1 MANTSIEIEIKA
13 LDNATKAL
21 RKIEKALGPISKKVD
36 KMDKEFDKVDKTVNR
51 LGGSFTKLKGL
62 LGGAIAVGGLTA
74 FTKATMDSYGAAQ
87 DLKVALE
94 TVTGSAAEAD
104 KAFGFIR
111 DFTEKTPF
119 QVENVSE
126 AFVKLKNAG
135 IEPTAELLTTLGD
148 AAAVST
154 DKVGALTAI
163 ADLYSRTVQ
172 GGLGVEELDRLQ
184 DRGIPVY
191 DILSEKLKIARQDVS
206 EFGKTAEGAAK
217 VTQAL
222 TEGFE
227 ERFGGGMARASETL
241 NGRISTLKDTL
252 DGFLI
257 RVGEGGL
264 GDAIQTAVEKFTDF
278 IKTNEELA
286 LKIGEVLGKA
296 IVGLTDGI
304 IFLFENAEKA
314 KPIFDL
320 LGTVFSEVVA
330 PAAVAVFDILVKVAE
345 ALNPLIEKAIP
356 LAQDVFRGLGGVMT
370 DVVIPAFELVIGTI
384 GKVIDKVESMINFI
398 GAGIN
403 KVKEFGGAVGN
414 KVGAGFNR
422 AGDAIGGWVDSGKE
436 NIQGFYDWAVGNS
449 VIPDLVNDIGK
460 YMDMLPKKMVD
471 PIKTA
476 VDKSRT
482 AFSPL
487 PTQINPNSL
496 VSPVQGVGADI
507 PFSTG
512 GNANANLNFNI
523 SGVNAGGAGQF
534 DQAQMRQYIEGVA
547 LQVATS
553 ALRQN
558 TRLGGLI

>member
-1 MANTSIEIEIKA
+1 
-13 LDNATKAL
+13 
-21 RKIEKALGPISKKVD
+21 
-36 KMDKEFDKVDKTVNR
+36 MDREFDKVDKSVNR
-51 LGGSFTKLKGL
+51 VSGSFGKLKGL
-62 LGGAIAVGGLTA
+62 LAGAITVGGLTA
-74 FTKATMDSYGAAQ
+74 FTKATMDSFGAAQ

-94 TVTGSAAEAD
+94 TVTGSASEAD

-264 GDAIQTAVEKFTDF
+264 GDAIQNAVEKFTNF
-278 IKTNEELA
+278 ISANEDLA
-286 LKIGEVLGKA
+286 LALGEKLGQA
-296 IVGLTDGI
+296 VTMVTDGI
-304 IFLFENAEKA
+304 IFLFENADKA

-320 LGTVFSEVVA
+320 LGLVFKDVVA
-330 PAAVAVFDILVKVAE
+330 PAAVLIFNALTKVAE
-345 ALNPLIEKAIP
+345 TLTPLIETAIP
-356 LAQDVFRGLGGVMT
+356 LASSLFQGLGDAINT
-370 DVVIPAFELVIGTI
+370 YVIPAMEAIIETVE
-384 GKVIDKVESMINFI
+384 KVLGAISGMVEGVRNGIQYAKDLGGGVADKVGE
-398 GAGIN
+398 
-403 KVKEFGGAVGN
+403 
-414 KVGAGFNR
+414 GFSA
-422 AGDAIGGWVDSGKE
+422 AGDAISNTWTGAKE
-436 NIQGFYDWAVGNS
+436 SIQGFGDWAIFNS
-449 VIPDLVNDIGK
+449 YIPEMVDAIGK
-460 YMDMLPKKMVD
+460 YMNRMPKMMVT
-471 PIKTA
+471 PIDKA
-476 VDKSRT
+476 VDLSERAMEK
-482 AFSPL
+482 SPL
-487 PTQINPNSL
+487 ATQMT
-496 VSPVQGVGADI
+496 SPVSGVGQGVSGLSSMI
-507 PFSTG
+507 GNST
-512 GNANANLNFNI
+512 ANLNFNI
-523 SGVNAGGAGQF
+523 SGVNASGTGQF
-534 DQAQMRQYIEGVA
+534 QGQQMKQYVEGVA
-547 LQVATS
+547 MQVAHQV
-553 ALRQN
+553 LRQN
-558 TRLGGLI
+558 TGFGGLV